1 MWGAHDCHAPRRAGH
16 PVRRGIRGSR
26 KVRLLLDRPLEPVI
40 GRRFGPTR
48 WRTMTSQLPL
58 AINKALHQPVWLVGQ
73 ERLPE
78 YADAEVDGFLERQLF
93 PLAGQGFLR
102 TPRLPTPLEQGF
114 YRALDRGIQ

>member
-58 AINKALHQPVWLVGQ
+58 AINKALHQPVWLGGQ
-73 ERLPE
+73 ERFPE
-78 YADAEVDGFLERQLF
+78 YSESEVVGFRERQLL
-93 PLAGQGFLR
+93 PVGESGFISKRRLR
-102 TPRLPTPLEQGF
+102 TGREPLLVLAF
-114 YRALDRGIQ
+114 LLA